1 MKQRISTLI
10 GDNLEENR
18 YLLFRLGNDVYA
30 TPLLAVREV
39 VEAMIPQSVPDADK
53 GFLGV
58 IEIRGQVVGVED
70 LRIKFGHP
78 LTTNPHLALLVFD
91 TDNGP
96 KAALV
101 DKVESVQRIPGNLID
116 KQPNISS
123 RGVGSYIQGIA
134 RINNQLITLID
145 LITCLTGNKTISNR
159 SAV

>member
-1 MKQRISTLI
+1 MKQIVSSLI

-18 YLLFRLGNDVYA
+18 YLLFRLAENIYA

-39 VEAMIPQSVPDADK
+39 VEAIKPQAVPDAQK

-78 LTTNPHLALLVFD
+78 LSVNPHLALLVFD
-91 TDNGP
+91 TPNGP

-101 DKVESVQRIPGNLID
+101 DKVESVQRIPSHLID
-116 KQPNISS
+116 KKPNINSL
-123 RGVGSYIQGIA
+123 GTDSYIQGIA
-134 RINNQLITLID
+134 RINNQLITLLD
-145 LITCLTGNKTISNR
+145 LVSCLTGSKTILNGNNL
-159 SAV
+159 